1 LTGEHIRLPAPLQ
14 LVLVLIFNLE
24 KFKKMI
30 NKYIITAIAGSFLLM
45 ATGCKKALDQPV
57 LGTYQASNYFTSVA
71 NANAAVNAA
80 YVPLTFTDAFSNELW
95 VLGDVASDDA
105 VKGGLPGDQADI
117 DNIDKFN
124 ILTSNS
130 AVEAVWGRYYDGISK
145 ANFVLSGLT
154 DDNKAV
160 PDANKATLN
169 GQAKFLRAYYYFI
182 LTNSYGD
189 IPLRLSVATADN
201 LQAPAV
207 PQTQI
212 YAQIEKDCTEAA
224 AALPLAWTGSDLG
237 RATKGAALALLAK
250 TYLFE
255 AKYALAAQTAQQ
267 VEALGIYDLTAK
279 FTDNFTAATKNN
291 KEAIF
296 SIWHTAGLSPKQGN
310 ALNQAFAPRGTLN
323 GYGFF
328 QPTQSLVDNFEKSA
342 AGVVDPRL
350 DYTVGRAGHP
360 YFDSPFDP
368 GWTATG
374 YITKK
379 QIQPISEIQ
388 TATKGDGNLN
398 VEAIRFADV
407 LLIEAEALN
416 ESGNSTAALIPL
428 NKIRKRARESYLYDA
443 SLGSTTVPA
452 GLLSDITTNSQ
463 TQLRDIVRK
472 ERRSELALE
481 FGRFFDLI
489 RYGSAYATAALKDQP
504 NFNFAN
510 NKFFPIPQSERSTNK
525 LLGK

>member
-1 LTGEHIRLPAPLQ
+1 
-14 LVLVLIFNLE
+14 
-24 KFKKMI
+24 MI
-30 NKYIITAIAGSFLLM
+30 KKYIYVVIASGLFF
-45 ATGCKKALDQPV
+45 AGCKKALDQPI
-57 LGTYQASNYFTSVA
+57 LGTYQADKYFTSLA

-80 YVPLTFTDAFSNELW
+80 YVPLNYTDAFSNELW

-105 VKGGLPGDQADI
+105 VKGGLAGDQADI
-117 DNIDKFN
+117 DRINNFDI
-124 ILTSNS
+124 ITTNS
-130 AVEAVWGRYYDGISK
+130 AVESVWGRYYDGISK
-145 ANFVLSGLT
+145 ANFVVQGLPA
-154 DDNKAV
+154 DNKTV
-160 PDANKATLN
+160 SDADKATIIA
-169 GQAKFLRAYYYFI
+169 QAKFLRAYYYFT

-189 IPLRLSVATADN
+189 IPLRLQVATADN
-201 LQAPAV
+201 LGSPAL

-212 YAQIEKDCTEAA
+212 YAQVEKDCMEAA
-224 AALPLAWTGSDLG
+224 AALPATWTGANIG
-237 RATKGAALALLAK
+237 RATKGAALSLLAK

-255 AKYALAAQTAQQ
+255 AKLTLAASTAQQ

-279 FTDNFTAATKNN
+279 FTDNFTAGTKNN

-296 SIWHTAGLSPKQGN
+296 SILHTAGLSPKQGN
-310 ALNQAFAPRGTLN
+310 GLNQAFAPRGALN

-342 AGVVDPRL
+342 TGVVDPRL
-350 DYTVGRAGHP
+350 DYTVGRAGQP
-360 YFDSPFDP
+360 YFDSQFDAS
-368 GWTATG
+368 WTATG

-379 QIQPISEIQ
+379 QIQPLSEIP
-388 TATKGDGNLN
+388 ASTKGDGNLN

-416 ESGNSTAALIPL
+416 EAGNSAAALVPL
-428 NKIRKRARESYLYDA
+428 NKIRKRARESYLNDNT
-443 SLGSTTVPA
+443 LTGFGTIPT
-452 GLLSDITTNSQ
+452 GLLPDITTTSQ
-463 TQLRDIVRK
+463 TQLRDLIRR

-489 RYGSAYATAALKDQP
+489 RYGSAYATNALKDTP
-504 NFNFAN
+504 NFNFAA

>member
-1 LTGEHIRLPAPLQ
+1 
-14 LVLVLIFNLE
+14 
-24 KFKKMI
+24 MI
-30 NKYIITAIAGSFLLM
+30 NRHIITAIAGSLLFV
-45 ATGCKKALDQPV
+45 AAGCKKSLDQPV
-57 LGTYQASNYFTSVA
+57 LGTYQAGNYFTSVA

-80 YVPLTFTDAFSNELW
+80 YVPLTFTDAFANEIW

-130 AVEAVWGRYYDGISK
+130 AVEAVWGRYYDGVSK

-154 DDNKAV
+154 PANTAI
-160 PDANKATLN
+160 PDATKATLN
-169 GQAKFLRAYYYFI
+169 GQAKFLRAYYYFM

-189 IPLRLSVATADN
+189 IPLRLTVATADN

-207 PQTQI
+207 PQAQI
-212 YAQIEKDCTEAA
+212 YAQIEKDCTDAA
-224 AALPLAWTGSDLG
+224 AALPLSWTGADLG
-237 RATKGAALALLAK
+237 RATKGAALTLLAK

-255 AKYALAAQTAQQ
+255 GKYAMAAQTAQQ
-267 VEALGIYDLTAK
+267 VEALGIYNLTAK
-279 FTDNFTAATKNN
+279 FTDNFTASTKNN
-291 KEAIF
+291 TEAIF

-310 ALNQAFAPRGTLN
+310 ALNQAFAPRGPLN

-328 QPTQSLVDNFEKSA
+328 QPTQSLVDNFEKNP

-368 GWTATG
+368 SWTATG
-374 YITKK
+374 YVTKK
-379 QIQPISEIQ
+379 QIQPLSEIPA
-388 TATKGDGNLN
+388 ATKGDGNLN
-398 VEAIRFADV
+398 VEALRFADL

-416 ESGNSTAALIPL
+416 EAGNSAAALAPL
-428 NKIRKRARESYLYDA
+428 NKIRKRARESYLYDNT
-443 SLGSTTVPA
+443 LTGFGTVPA
-452 GLLSDITTNSQ
+452 GLLPDITTTSQ
-463 TQLRDIVRK
+463 AQLRDIIRR

-481 FGRFFDLI
+481 FGRFFDII
-489 RYGSAYATAALKDQP
+489 RYGSTYAMAALRDQP
-504 NFNFAN
+504 NFNFTT

>member
-1 LTGEHIRLPAPLQ
+1 
-14 LVLVLIFNLE
+14 
-24 KFKKMI
+24 MI
-30 NKYIITAIAGSFLLM
+30 KKYIITAITGSFLLLT
-45 ATGCKKALDQPV
+45 ASCKKVLEQPI
-57 LGTYQASNYFTSVA
+57 LGTYQATNYFTSVA

-80 YVPLTFTDAFSNELW
+80 YVPLTFTDAFSNEIW

-130 AVEAVWGRYYDGISK
+130 AVEAVWGRYYDGVSK
-145 ANFVLSGLT
+145 ANFVLGGLS
-154 DDNKAV
+154 DENKAV
-160 PDANKATLN
+160 PDATKATIN
-169 GQAKFLRAYYYFI
+169 GQAKFLRAYYYFM
-182 LTNSYGD
+182 LTNCYGD
-189 IPLRLSVATADN
+189 IPLRLQVATADN
-201 LQAPAV
+201 LSAPAV
-207 PQTQI
+207 PQAQI
-212 YAQIEKDCTEAA
+212 FAQIEKDCTEAA
-224 AALPLAWTGSDLG
+224 AALPTAWTGSDLG
-237 RATKGAALALLAK
+237 RATKGAALSLLAK

-255 AKYALAAQTAQQ
+255 AKYAMAAQTAQQ

-279 FTDNFTAATKNN
+279 FTDNFNAGTKNN

-310 ALNQAFAPRGTLN
+310 AMNQAFAPRGTLN

-328 QPTQSLVDNFEKSA
+328 QPTQSLVSNFEQSA
-342 AGVVDPRL
+342 TGVDDPRL
-350 DYTVGRAGHP
+350 DYTVARAGHP
-360 YFDSPFDP
+360 YFDSAFDAS
-368 GWTATG
+368 WTATG
-374 YITKK
+374 YLTKK
-379 QIQPISEIQ
+379 QIQPLSEIP

-398 VEAIRFADV
+398 VEAIRFADI

-416 ESGNSTAALIPL
+416 EAGNSAAALVPL
-428 NKIRKRARESYLYDA
+428 NKIRKRARESYLNDNT
-443 SLGSTTVPA
+443 LTGFGTIPT
-452 GLLSDITTNSQ
+452 GLLPDITTTSQ
-463 TQLRDIVRK
+463 TQLRDLIRR

-489 RYGSAYATAALKDQP
+489 RYGSAYATAALRDQP
-504 NFNFAN
+504 NFNFTT

>member
-1 LTGEHIRLPAPLQ
+1 
-14 LVLVLIFNLE
+14 
-24 KFKKMI
+24 MI
-30 NKYIITAIAGSFLLM
+30 KKYIITAITGSFLLLT
-45 ATGCKKALDQPV
+45 ASCKKVLEQPI
-57 LGTYQASNYFTSVA
+57 LGTYQAANYFTSVA

-80 YVPLTFTDAFSNELW
+80 YVPLTFTDAFSNEIW

-130 AVEAVWGRYYDGISK
+130 AVEAVWGRYYDGVSK
-145 ANFVLSGLT
+145 ANFVLGGLS
-154 DDNKAV
+154 DENKAV
-160 PDANKATLN
+160 PDATKATIN
-169 GQAKFLRAYYYFI
+169 GQAKFLRAYYYFM
-182 LTNSYGD
+182 LTNCYGD
-189 IPLRLSVATADN
+189 IPLRLQVATADN
-201 LQAPAV
+201 LSTPAV
-207 PQTQI
+207 PQAQI
-212 YAQIEKDCTEAA
+212 FAQIEKDCTEAA
-224 AALPLAWTGSDLG
+224 AALPTAWTGSDLG
-237 RATKGAALALLAK
+237 RATKGAALSLLAK

-255 AKYALAAQTAQQ
+255 AKYAMAAQTAQQ

-279 FTDNFTAATKNN
+279 FTDNFNAGTKNN

-310 ALNQAFAPRGTLN
+310 AMNQAFAPRGTLN

-328 QPTQSLVDNFEKSA
+328 QPTQSLVSNFEQSA
-342 AGVVDPRL
+342 TGVDDPRL
-350 DYTVGRAGHP
+350 DYTVARAGHP
-360 YFDSPFDP
+360 YFDSAFDAS
-368 GWTATG
+368 WTATG
-374 YITKK
+374 YLTKK
-379 QIQPISEIQ
+379 QIQPLSEIP

-398 VEAIRFADV
+398 VEALRFADV

-416 ESGNSTAALIPL
+416 EAGNSAAALVPL
-428 NKIRKRARESYLYDA
+428 NKIRKRARESYLNDNT
-443 SLGSTTVPA
+443 LTGFGTVPT
-452 GLLSDITTNSQ
+452 GLLPDITTTSQ
-463 TQLRDIVRK
+463 TQLRDLIRR

-489 RYGSAYATAALKDQP
+489 RYGSAYATAALRDQP
-504 NFNFAN
+504 NFNFTT

>member
-1 LTGEHIRLPAPLQ
+1 
-14 LVLVLIFNLE
+14 
-24 KFKKMI
+24 MI
-30 NKYIITAIAGSFLLM
+30 KKYIYVVIASGLFF
-45 ATGCKKALDQPV
+45 AGCKKALDQPI
-57 LGTYQASNYFTSVA
+57 LGTYQADKYFTSLA

-80 YVPLTFTDAFSNELW
+80 YVPLNYTDAFSNELW

-105 VKGGLPGDQADI
+105 VKGGLAGDQADI
-117 DNIDKFN
+117 DRINNFDI
-124 ILTSNS
+124 ITTNS
-130 AVEAVWGRYYDGISK
+130 AVESVWGRYYDGISK
-145 ANFVLSGLT
+145 ANFVVQGLPA
-154 DDNKAV
+154 DNKTV
-160 PDANKATLN
+160 SDADKATIIA
-169 GQAKFLRAYYYFI
+169 QAKFLRAYYYFT

-189 IPLRLSVATADN
+189 IPLRLQVATADN
-201 LQAPAV
+201 LGSPAL

-212 YAQIEKDCTEAA
+212 YAQVEKDCMEAA
-224 AALPLAWTGSDLG
+224 AALPATWTGANIG
-237 RATKGAALALLAK
+237 RATKGAALSLLAK

-255 AKYALAAQTAQQ
+255 AKFTLAASTAQQ

-279 FTDNFTAATKNN
+279 FTDNFTAGTKNN

-296 SIWHTAGLSPKQGN
+296 SILHTAGLSPKQGN
-310 ALNQAFAPRGTLN
+310 GLNQAFAPRGALN

-342 AGVVDPRL
+342 TGVVDPRL
-350 DYTVGRAGHP
+350 DYTVGRAGQP
-360 YFDSPFDP
+360 YFDSQFDAS
-368 GWTATG
+368 WTATG

-379 QIQPISEIQ
+379 QIQPLSEIS
-388 TATKGDGNLN
+388 ASTKGDGNLN

-416 ESGNSTAALIPL
+416 EAGNSAAALVPL
-428 NKIRKRARESYLYDA
+428 NKIRKRARESYLNDNT
-443 SLGSTTVPA
+443 LTGFGTIPT
-452 GLLSDITTNSQ
+452 GLLPDITTTSQ
-463 TQLRDIVRK
+463 TQLRDLIRR

-489 RYGSAYATAALKDQP
+489 RYGSAYATNALKDTP

>member
-1 LTGEHIRLPAPLQ
+1 
-14 LVLVLIFNLE
+14 
-24 KFKKMI
+24 MI
-30 NKYIITAIAGSFLLM
+30 KKYIIIAGGLLFLSVS
-45 ATGCKKALDQPV
+45 CKKSLVQPV

-80 YVPLTFTDAFSNELW
+80 YVPLTFTDAFVNEIW

-124 ILTSNS
+124 ILTSNA
-130 AVEAVWGRYYDGISK
+130 AVEAVWGRYYDGVSK

-154 DDNKAV
+154 DANKAV
-160 PDANKATLN
+160 PDANKATIN
-169 GQAKFLRAYYYFI
+169 GQAKFLRAYYYFM

-189 IPLRLSVATADN
+189 IPLRLAVATADN

-207 PQTQI
+207 PQAQI
-212 YAQIEKDCTEAA
+212 YTQIEKDCTDAA
-224 AALPLAWTGSDLG
+224 AALPITWTGADLG

-267 VEALGIYDLTAK
+267 VDALGIYDLTAK
-279 FTDNFTAATKNN
+279 FTDNFSAATKSN

-310 ALNQAFAPRGTLN
+310 AMNQAFAPRGTLN

-328 QPTQSLVDNFEKSA
+328 QPTQSLVDNYEKSA
-342 AGVVDPRL
+342 AGIDDPRL
-350 DYTVGRAGHP
+350 DYTVARSGHP
-360 YFDSPFDP
+360 YFDSQFDP
-368 GWTATG
+368 SWTATG
-374 YITKK
+374 YLTKK
-379 QIQPISEIQ
+379 QIQPLSEIPPS
-388 TATKGDGNLN
+388 TKGDGNLN
-398 VEAIRFADV
+398 VEALRFADV
-407 LLIEAEALN
+407 LLIEAEAFN
-416 ESGNSTAALIPL
+416 EAGNSASALIPL
-428 NKIRKRARESYLYDA
+428 NRIRKRARESYLYDN
-443 SLGSTTVPA
+443 SLNGFGTVPT
-452 GLLSDITTNSQ
+452 GLLPDITTTSQ
-463 TQLRDIVRK
+463 TQLRDIIRR

-489 RYGSAYATAALKDQP
+489 RYGSTYATAALKDQP
-504 NFNFAN
+504 NFNFNN